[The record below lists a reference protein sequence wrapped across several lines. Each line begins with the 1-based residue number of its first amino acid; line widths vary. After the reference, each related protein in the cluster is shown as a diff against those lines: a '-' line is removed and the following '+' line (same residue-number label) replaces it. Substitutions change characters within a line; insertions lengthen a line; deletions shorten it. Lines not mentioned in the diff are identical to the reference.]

1 MRAADTK
8 SYTFATMESTIQQ
21 KAELPGQPCGGGGR
35 PRLSLS
41 NLGER
46 LVDWLSRSQVYGFFI
61 SLAVLAAVSVLYFYP
76 DNLEHNTLQQP
87 DMVQGAA
94 NGQEGKAYEEA
105 TGQKALWTNSLF
117 GGMPTFQISPSY
129 PSNQL
134 YDWLNDA
141 LGLWLPA
148 PSNLMMMMMVGFLV
162 LLYAFGM
169 RWYYALIGSLMW
181 GLSSY
186 FVIII
191 GAGHIWKFVA
201 LSYIPPTIAGMVLC
215 YRGRLL
221 GGTALTALFAML
233 QLNANHPQ
241 MSYYFA
247 FVMAGMAIAYLCT
260 AIRQR
265 QVGRWAVASIC
276 VAAAGALALGAN
288 LPALYN
294 TYEYSKQT
302 SRNASELTPVA
313 KGKQQAADAKRPTGG
328 MDYDQIVAWSY
339 TPEESLT
346 LLIPNLKGGSTS
358 LPVGGTN
365 QMMPLSQLDA
375 AANVDIDPRDAQLL
389 DYLPQYFNDTEGT
402 NGPVYVGA
410 VVFALFVL
418 GCFIVKG
425 PMKWTLLALTL
436 LSIVLAWGRHFE
448 WFTDLMIY
456 NLPMYNKFRAVESI
470 LVIAEFTMP
479 LLGILGLAQ
488 LLSVERPLKRYR
500 WQLWVAAGLPA
511 LICLVAL
518 CFPSLFGPAI
528 TGDESQAISA
538 YASQGYLADV
548 RSLRAAIESL
558 RYGMVS
564 RDAARSLLFIVVAAV
579 AVWGFIKL
587 ELPKFGIVL
596 TLGVLVLLD
605 MLSVDKRYLS
615 HDSFVTPGIETA
627 DPLAM
632 DEVDKVILQDKD
644 LSYRVAD
651 FDNFGGARRSYYHK
665 MIGGY
670 HAAKLGRY
678 NDLITRGM
686 ITKPQVLDML
696 NTRYFIQ
703 NGVGSMNPFAC
714 GNAWFVDTL
723 DYVKGADAE
732 FSALG
737 KLDSPKTRAVADQSF
752 NATLGAA
759 VHGSSA
765 AGSVKLTAYT
775 PNQLSYDVSSPQGGV
790 VVFSEVYFPWGWHAT
805 IDGKPAQL
813 GRVNYVLRAMRVPAG
828 QHKVVMTFDP
838 QSLHTTGNIAYV
850 SVTLIYLLVLA
861 AVLLPCFWCGKKR
874 CTSEPLKDQEC

>member
-1 MRAADTK
+1 
-8 SYTFATMESTIQQ
+8 MEPTIQQ
-21 KAELPGQPCGGGGR
+21 NEGLPCQPAGGGGAS
-35 PRLSLS
+35 RLNFS
-41 NLGER
+41 NLGQR
-46 LVDWLSRSQVYGFFI
+46 LADWLAQPRVYGFFI
-61 SLAVLAAVSVLYFYP
+61 SLAVLAVVSLLYFYP
-76 DNLEHNTLQQP
+76 DNFDRNTLQQP

-94 NGQEGKAYEEA
+94 NGQEGKAFEEA

-141 LGLWLPA
+141 YGLWLPA
-148 PSNLMMMMMVGFLV
+148 PSNLLMMMFFGFLI

-186 FVIII
+186 FLIII

-201 LSYIPPTIAGMVLC
+201 LSYIPPTIAGLVLC

-241 MSYYFA
+241 MTYYFA
-247 FVMAGMAIAYLCT
+247 FVMAGMAIAYLCS
-260 AIRQR
+260 AVRQR
-265 QVGRWAVASIC
+265 RVGRWAVATLC

-302 SRNASELTPVA
+302 SRSASELTPPPA
-313 KGKQQAADAKRPTGG
+313 KPNDGQQSIGKSKRPTGG
-328 MDYDQIVAWSY
+328 MDYDQIVAWSI

-358 LPVGGTN
+358 LPVGGVN
-365 QMMPLSQLDA
+365 QVMPLSQLDA
-375 AANVDIDPRDAQLL
+375 AANVDVDPRDAQLL

-410 VVFALFVL
+410 VVFALFLL
-418 GCFIVKG
+418 GCFVVRG
-425 PMKWTLLALTL
+425 PMKWALLTLTL
-436 LSIVLAWGRHFE
+436 LSVVLAWGRHFE
-448 WFTDLMIY
+448 WLTDLMIY
-456 NLPMYNKFRAVESI
+456 HLPMYNKFRAVESI

-488 LLSVERPLKRYR
+488 LLSEPEPLKRYR
-500 WQLWVAAGLPA
+500 WQLCVSAGVPVL
-511 LICLVAL
+511 LCLVAL
-518 CFPSLFGPAI
+518 CVPSMFGPAI
-528 TGDESQAISA
+528 TGDESQAIAAYSA
-538 YASQGYLADV
+538 QGYLADV

-564 RDAARSLLFIVVAAV
+564 GDAMRSLLFIVVAGLAL
-579 AVWGFIKL
+579 WGMLKMNM
-587 ELPKFGIVL
+587 PRTGIAL
-596 TLGVLVLLD
+596 TFGVLVLLD

-615 HDSFVTPGIETA
+615 HDNFVTPGIETA

-678 NDLITRGM
+678 NDLISRGM
-686 ITKPQVLDML
+686 ITRPQVLDML

-703 NGVGSMNPFAC
+703 NGTGSMNPFAC

-732 FSALG
+732 FAALG
-737 KLDSPKTRAVADQSF
+737 KLNSPRTRAVADEAF
-752 NATLGAA
+752 RKALGQAA
-759 VHGSSA
+759 PAS
-765 AGSVKLTAYT
+765 GSVKLTDYT
-775 PNQLSYDVSSPQGGV
+775 PNQLTYDVSSRNGGV
-790 VVFSEVYFPWGWHAT
+790 VVFSEVYFPWGWNAT
-805 IDGKPAQL
+805 IDGKPAPL
-813 GRVNYVLRAMRVPAG
+813 GRVNYILRAMRVPAG
-828 QHKVVMTFDP
+828 SHKVVMTFDP
-838 QSLHTTGNIAYV
+838 KSLHTTGNIAYA
-850 SVTLIYLLVLA
+850 SVTVIYLLVLA
-861 AVLLPCFWCGKKR
+861 AILLPCFWCGKSR
-874 CTSEPLKDQEC
+874 GCTEPTNEQQC